1 MKKKFKLL
9 KYIVIIAIGIYVI
22 ITLINQQ
29 KVLNSYKDTEKQ
41 LALQI
46 EEQKEYQ
53 DELTLSSQNI
63 NSQEYIEKVARE
75 KLGMYKTNERV
86 YVNIGN

>member
-1 MKKKFKLL
+1 MKNKLKFLL
-9 KYIVIIAIGIYVI
+9 IGFIGIYII

-29 KVLNSYKDTEKQ
+29 KVLNSYANVQES

-46 EEQKEYQ
+46 SEQKNYQ
-53 DELTLSSQNI
+53 EELKVSSQKI
-63 NSQEYIEKVARE
+63 NSEEYIEEIARE

>member
-1 MKKKFKLL
+1 MKKKLKLL
-9 KYIVIIAIGIYVI
+9 KYIVILVISIYVI

-29 KVLNSYKDTEKQ
+29 KVLNSYKDTQNQ
-41 LALQI
+41 LAEQI
-46 EEQKEYQ
+46 EEQQKYQ
-53 DELTLSSQNI
+53 AELTLSSQNI

-86 YVNIGN
+86 YVNINN

>member
-1 MKKKFKLL
+1 MKKKLKLL
-9 KYIVIIAIGIYVI
+9 KYIVILVISIYVI

-29 KVLNSYKDTEKQ
+29 KVLNSYKDTQNQ
-41 LALQI
+41 LAEQI
-46 EEQKEYQ
+46 EEQQKYQ
-53 DELTLSSQNI
+53 AELTLSSQNI